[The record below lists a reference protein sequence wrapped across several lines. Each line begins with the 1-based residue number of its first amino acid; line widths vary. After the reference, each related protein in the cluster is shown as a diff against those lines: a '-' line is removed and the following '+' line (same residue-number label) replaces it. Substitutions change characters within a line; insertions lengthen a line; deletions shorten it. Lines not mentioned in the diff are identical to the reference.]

1 MSSFQTQNPF
11 DQSRA
16 CIPGRIQQHQGKC
29 TWQRLFQSFPKGL
42 YSHLLRKLCPEEKYT
57 KCSRLLGTGSKLT
70 LIPGALKLHHAP
82 YYSWGHVINIKSW
95 QGLTHNRPTGSMD
108 SPGVHF
114 RGPQIIRI
122 NSFDSI
128 TSTLVPWFVGVK
140 AIKMGKFKDSPSSP
154 IVKTPCSQCRGPRFD
169 PWSGN

>member
-1 MSSFQTQNPF
+1 
-11 DQSRA
+11 
-16 CIPGRIQQHQGKC
+16 
-29 TWQRLFQSFPKGL
+29 
-42 YSHLLRKLCPEEKYT
+42 
-57 KCSRLLGTGSKLT
+57 
-70 LIPGALKLHHAP
+70 
-82 YYSWGHVINIKSW
+82 
-95 QGLTHNRPTGSMD
+95 MD

-140 AIKMGKFKDSPSSP
+140 AIKMGKFKDSPGSP